1 MSEIQ
6 VNTTQNVKIAYAAAG
21 VGERLVAYIIDIL
34 IKWGYLMAV
43 SYLFGAFENMDQWS
57 QIALNTLLSLP
68 VIFYTLVLELLL
80 NGQTLGKKVMKI
92 KVVKIDGY
100 QASVTDYVIRWFFR
114 IIDIFFFG
122 IAFFFILFTKR
133 NQRIGDLAAGTSVVL
148 LKDKVKFSHTIFE
161 DLSEAYVP
169 SYPSVIKL
177 SDNDARIIKEA
188 FTDARQ
194 ANDFKTLIKLR
205 TKIMEVAEI
214 KHKKEGTDIQFIDTV
229 LKDYNFYTQNM

>member
-122 IAFFFILFTKR
+122 I
-133 NQRIGDLAAGTSVVL
+133 
-148 LKDKVKFSHTIFE
+148 
-161 DLSEAYVP
+161 
-169 SYPSVIKL
+169 
-177 SDNDARIIKEA
+177 
-188 FTDARQ
+188 
-194 ANDFKTLIKLR
+194 
-205 TKIMEVAEI
+205 
-214 KHKKEGTDIQFIDTV
+214 
-229 LKDYNFYTQNM
+229 